1 MCEIERANGRTEVIV
16 NEGYR
21 EASYL
26 LDEPLIE
33 FGTAIDDRNY
43 TKAMEVLIRNKQQQL
58 YTRT

>member
-1 MCEIERANGRTEVIV
+1 VIV

-43 TKAMEVLIRNKQQQL
+43 TKAMEVSAICLSLVLLLCL
-58 YTRT
+58 YFYL

>member
-1 MCEIERANGRTEVIV
+1 VYEIERVNGRTEVIV

-43 TKAMEVLIRNKQQQL
+43 TKAMEVS
-58 YTRT
+58 